1 METRSFFY
9 CPNSPLFLWE
19 FKSITSHQITLAIT
33 SVTCPAIILLNILVI
48 IAVKTRGALKRT
60 STIPLSSLAVADLLV
75 GVVSMPLTIALDAFV
90 LQKRFDEAVFC
101 AIDYVNDFL
110 MYITFCASFYHLF
123 AIAWERYVAI
133 HKWRHYQNIVTKSRI
148 SKCIVIAWVCAFL
161 TVVPKGIMAGVGVRW
176 EAIFAA
182 DIIISSFAFICLLLI
197 GYFYVMVCRGVR
209 RWNRSQI
216 RQVNDLIK
224 SKYEIKVAF
233 TISWL
238 TVFALLSIVPTF
250 AVFVVGRSIVP
261 KLRTSS
267 FFRWS
272 EVLLQL
278 NSLLNPFLYCYS
290 DYRFRIAVLELSRIQ
305 KPQRIQPLAR
315 SLHTRHRDT
324 RASLDF
330 GKIEERPHLKRS
342 QSCAAVL
349 CVDVFRGD
357 WHRDSVPPL
366 LVGELGLQRPRL
378 ARSQS
383 CGLAMCTREA
393 VPRMAHG
400 PHMER
405 SMSSS
410 SSSSDATRQP
420 TKLTVMVQ
428 IETVARMK
436 AMRDNAGRE

>member
-1 METRSFFY
+1 MEARSFFY

-48 IAVKTRGALKRT
+48 IAVKTRRALKRT
-60 STIPLSSLAVADLLV
+60 STILLSSLAVADLLV

-133 HKWRHYQNIVTKSRI
+133 HKSRI
-148 SKCIVIAWVCAFL
+148 SKYIAIAWVCAFL
-161 TVVPKGIMAGVGVRW
+161 TVVPKCIMAGVGVRW

-197 GYFYVMVCRGVR
+197 GYFYVMACRGVC

-224 SKYEIKVAF
+224 SKDEIKVAF
-233 TISWL
+233 TTSWI
-238 TVFALLSIVPTF
+238 TVFALLSNVPTF
-250 AVFVVGRSIVP
+250 AVFVVGRSMAP

-272 EVLLQL
+272 EVLLQM
-278 NSLLNPFLYCYS
+278 NSLLNPF
-290 DYRFRIAVLELSRIQ
+290 F
-305 KPQRIQPLAR
+305 
-315 SLHTRHRDT
+315 
-324 RASLDF
+324 
-330 GKIEERPHLKRS
+330 
-342 QSCAAVL
+342 
-349 CVDVFRGD
+349 
-357 WHRDSVPPL
+357 L
-366 LVGELGLQRPRL
+366 LLQR
-378 ARSQS
+378 
-383 CGLAMCTREA
+383 
-393 VPRMAHG
+393 
-400 PHMER
+400 
-405 SMSSS
+405 
-410 SSSSDATRQP
+410 
-420 TKLTVMVQ
+420 
-428 IETVARMK
+428 
-436 AMRDNAGRE
+436 